1 MNLQGKGD
9 TARPYSTTIL
19 NLAELLEWKT
29 LWGMNA
35 ARTGQMGN
43 KW

>member
-9 TARPYSTTIL
+9 TACPYSTTIL

-35 ARTGQMGN
+35 ARTGQTGN
-43 KW
+43 K